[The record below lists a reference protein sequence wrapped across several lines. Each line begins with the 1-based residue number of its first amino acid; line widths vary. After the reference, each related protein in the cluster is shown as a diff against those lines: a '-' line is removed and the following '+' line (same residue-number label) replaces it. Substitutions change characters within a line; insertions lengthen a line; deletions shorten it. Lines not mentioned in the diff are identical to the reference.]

1 MVKRLV
7 QLVVVFSALLLI
19 LTVMGQPQGEVKD
32 SVTQA
37 PLVREIPG
45 ITTEDPFPHGCV
57 DCHINRPEMNM
68 DVRISTLMKQWND
81 KVEPTLLTK
90 AQACAPSGVKLK
102 GKHPIV
108 ADTLLK
114 DIPAGC
120 LKCHSKTSKAAP
132 PFSTMLHV
140 MHLSGGEKNHF
151 LTMFQGE
158 CTYCHKLDL
167 STGKWS
173 LPSGPE
179 K

>member
-1 MVKRLV
+1 MIKRL
-7 QLVVVFSALLLI
+7 LLLGMVFSISLLI
-19 LTVMGQPQGEVKD
+19 FTVMGQPQGEVKD

-37 PLVREIPG
+37 PPPVRKIPG

-57 DCHINRPEMNM
+57 DCHINHPEMNM

-81 KVEPTLLTK
+81 KVEPTFLTK
-90 AQACAPSGVKLK
+90 AQVCAPSGVKLK

-108 ADTLLK
+108 ANALK

-120 LKCHSKTSKAAP
+120 LKCHSKVSTVAP
-132 PFSTMLHV
+132 PFSKMLHII
-140 MHLSGGEKNHF
+140 HLSGGEKNHF
-151 LTMFQGE
+151 LTLFQGE

>member
-1 MVKRLV
+1 MIKRFLPFV
-7 QLVVVFSALLLI
+7 MIFSFSLLI
-19 LTVMGQPQGEVKD
+19 FAVIGLPQDQVKD
-32 SVTQA
+32 STTQA
-37 PLVREIPG
+37 PQPVRKIPG
-45 ITTEDPFPHGCV
+45 ITAEDPFPHGCV
-57 DCHINRPEMNM
+57 DCHINRPDMNM
-68 DVRISTLMKQWND
+68 DVRISTMMKQWND

-90 AQACAPSGVKLK
+90 AQTCGPSGVKLK

-108 ADTLLK
+108 TNALK

-120 LKCHSKTSKAAP
+120 LKCHSKVSTEAP
-132 PFSTMLHV
+132 PFSRMLHII
-140 MHLSGGEKNHF
+140 HLSGGEKNHF

-158 CTYCHKLDL
+158 CTYCHKLNL